1 MRRLFALLAGVLL
14 VGACALP
21 ASAATPDYG
30 KEDTGGKGDKG
41 FTITDPRITESS
53 GLAASRQH
61 PGIYW
66 THNDSDDGPYLYAV
80 DSATGSKRRP
90 PVVVRS
96 TRKPDGCAARGATV
110 AGIR

>member
-41 FTITDPRITESS
+41 FTITDPRIT
-53 GLAASRQH
+53 A
-61 PGIYW
+61 W
-66 THNDSDDGPYLYAV
+66 M
-80 DSATGSKRRP
+80 
-90 PVVVRS
+90 
-96 TRKPDGCAARGATV
+96 
-110 AGIR
+110 